1 VYTEIMLLRD
11 GGWPPKPSGGFTL
24 GELLKKKAGE
34 GVHVLMLVWDD
45 RTSVGMLKKDVL
57 EI

>member
-1 VYTEIMLLRD
+1 VYTKIMLLRD
-11 GGWPPKPSGGFTL
+11 GGRPPKPSGGITL

-45 RTSVGMLKKDVL
+45 RTSVGVLKKDVL
-57 EI
+57 